1 MAYMNILPDPV
12 NKIKDSG
19 VQNNTTGS
27 AGPGFYSVKM
37 VSNYPIAAD
46 RTNGGRVIP
55 RALASQ
61 HWEANIV
68 YNPLTR
74 DEFEPVASFIFSKQQ
89 ALIPFYVVLPQYASP
104 RDSTFAAYAAGATI
118 LSKGVTSNGAMKM
131 TIDGF
136 VNNGNGSPKPGDMF
150 NIVDSTNSNH
160 VKIYR
165 VTRCETSTDNDGA
178 TIAVTDRVIHFFPG
192 LTYQVPD
199 NTTIRFINP
208 QMRVIAKG
216 PTREYDIDG
225 DYLYQYSL
233 NVEEVLP

>member
-19 VQNNTTGS
+19 IQNNSTGI

-37 VSNYPIAAD
+37 ASTYPVSTD

-55 RALASQ
+55 RILSSQ
-61 HWEANIV
+61 YWEATIN

-89 ALIPFYVVLPQYASP
+89 SLIPFYIILPQYASP

-118 LSKGVTSNGAMKM
+118 LSNGVHSSGAMKM
-131 TIDGF
+131 NIDGLSAIS
-136 VNNGNGSPKPGDMF
+136 GSPKPGDMF
-150 NIVDSTNSNH
+150 NIVDSSNSNH

-165 VTRCETSTDNDGA
+165 ITRCETNGDYDTTQPTTA
-178 TIAVTDRVIHFFPG
+178 QRIIHFFPG

-199 NTTIRFINP
+199 NTTVRFINP
-208 QMRVIAKG
+208 QMRVVSKG
-216 PTREYDIDG
+216 SVKEYEIDG

-233 NVEEVLP
+233 NVEEALP